1 MSFGKGGGG
10 QKIESKE
17 ENTGQRNPITW
28 YKQETGLY
36 PSNVQ
41 TWWAMKRPVQA
52 TPDNLQ
58 KTYLEVFDPEM
69 KDQITFGN
77 TLAPKGHYIFD
88 AFDIDRSVVSSVGGL
103 EKQTTDGARP
113 KAIEFFAGRVFYAG
127 TRATKWGSRIYFS
140 QILERPAQVSDC
152 HQQQDPTS
160 EDVPDLLPS
169 DGGVIVIPDI
179 ADVVKMYSY
188 GDALYVFAT
197 NGVWKIAG
205 SDGSGFKAND
215 YAVSKLT
222 SVPGFGQH
230 SFVETDAGLL
240 WWNRSGIWAIA
251 PDQTGLNMQVASLS
265 DPAIKDFFLDIPD
278 ESKKYAKGAYNKQS
292 KIVQWI
298 YSEDAPTDITT
309 KYSYDRILNL
319 DTRTGAFYPWRP
331 ISDERLETIAMSGII
346 AIDGEAV
353 TASAADV
360 LVDTDNVV
368 TPGDT
373 DAAVIVTNLD
383 TVIAD
388 TDTVVANDPSANNQV
403 VVNLYTRS
411 TVENRFKYIILLK
424 EAPEE

>member
-10 QKIESKE
+10 TKIESKE

-28 YKQETGLY
+28 YFQEVGAY

-77 TLAPKGHYIFD
+77 TLAPKGHYLFD
-88 AFDIDRSVVSSVGGL
+88 AFDIDRSAESGVGGL
-103 EKQTTDGARP
+103 EKETSSGARP
-113 KAIEFFAGRVFYAG
+113 KAIAFYAGRVFYAG
-127 TRATKWGSRIYFS
+127 TRSTKWGSRVYFS

-169 DGGVIVIPDI
+169 DGGVIVIPELG
-179 ADVVKMYSY
+179 DVVKLFPY
-188 GDALYVFAT
+188 GDALWVFAT
-197 NGVWKIAG
+197 NGVWRIGG

-222 SVPGFGQH
+222 STPGFGSH
-230 SFVETDAGLL
+230 SFVETESGLL
-240 WWNRSGIWAIA
+240 WWSRSGIWAIA
-251 PDQTGLNMQVASLS
+251 PDQTGLNMQVVSLTDNS
-265 DPAIKDFFLDIPD
+265 IKDFYDDIPD
-278 ESKKYAKGAYNKQS
+278 ESKKYAKGAFNKQS

-298 YSEDAPTDITT
+298 YRSTAPTDITT

-331 ISDERLETIAMSGII
+331 IDTSRLDTIALSGII
-346 AIDGEAV
+346 AVDGEAV
-353 TASAADV
+353 NATEEDV
-360 LVDTDNVV
+360 YVGTDNVIV
-368 TPGDT
+368 AELTDVYVDLDLVQDT
-373 DAAVIVTNLD
+373 ALNSVQAYGVDVGTQVVTNVYARTSL
-383 TVIAD
+383 
-388 TDTVVANDPSANNQV
+388 
-403 VVNLYTRS
+403 
-411 TVENRFKYIILLK
+411 ENKFKYIVILK
-424 EAPEE
+424 DAT